1 MDIKNLSI
9 EELQALA
16 SDIRNQILQA
26 VSQNGGHLS
35 SNLGVVELSIAMHYV
50 FDNPRDPFIFDV
62 SHQSYTHKILTGRG
76 GEAFKSLRKF
86 GGISGYTNP
95 NESEHDYFV
104 AGHSSTSISLA
115 VGACKAIALKNES
128 RIPVALIGDGA
139 LSAGQA
145 YEALNELGDREFPC
159 VIILNDN
166 EMSISKPVG
175 AISKYISHMMAGKF
189 YQGFKAR
196 INALLDYAPESA
208 AYMAKRLEEGV
219 RLITPGLF
227 FEELGLEYIG
237 PINGHDIKEIISTLN
252 TAKNMQKPVIVHAQT
267 IKGKGYAPA
276 EGKLEKWHGVAPF
289 DIQNASTNAAA
300 STLNANASTSTNANA
315 LNTSTSTLNTNAS
328 TLNTN
333 ANALNAAASALN
345 TNAPSVLSATKIFSN
360 ALLELASKH
369 ENIVGVTAA
378 MPSGTGM
385 DALISA
391 YPKRFWD
398 VAIAEQHA
406 LTSMAAM
413 AKEGFK
419 PFIAIYST
427 FMQRAYDQIIH
438 DCAILDLNV
447 VLCLD
452 RAGIVGEDGPTHQG
466 AFDISYL
473 NAVPNVM
480 MCAPRDE
487 ASFKALMH
495 YAYTCSHPLA
505 LRYPRGSFIC
515 DKMGF
520 KYDFSSDLV
529 DANTSFSRPSSQLL
543 QSSNS
548 DICFIGYGNGVG
560 KACWAAKLLEPK
572 ISVNIADLVFVKPLD
587 SAFLRS
593 LAKRAKSWYIFSD
606 SAKKGGVGEIL
617 SAFLQAQN
625 ISDVKVVSFEY
636 DDAFI
641 THGSLSEVE
650 NSLGISASQIA
661 LKISSLS

>member
-62 SHQSYTHKILTGRG
+62 SHQSYTHKILTARG

-300 STLNANASTSTNANA
+300 STSS
-315 LNTSTSTLNTNAS
+315 
-328 TLNTN
+328 N
-333 ANALNAAASALN
+333 ANALNASALNAAASTLN

-438 DCAILDLNV
+438 DCAILDLGV

-529 DANTSFSRPSSQLL
+529 DANTSFSRPRSQLL

-548 DICFIGYGNGVG
+548 DMCFIGYGNGVG
-560 KACWAAKLLEPK
+560 KACEAAKLLEPK
-572 ISVNIADLVFVKPLD
+572 ISVNIVDLVFVKPLD

-617 SAFLQAQN
+617 SAFLQARN
-625 ISDVKVVSFEY
+625 IFDVRVISFEY

-641 THGSLSEVE
+641 AHGSLSEVE
-650 NSLGISASQIA
+650 NSLGISAAQIA
-661 LKISSLS
+661 LKMSSLS